1 MDPNRNTCVH
11 KEAHTITCCK
21 QCSLHPPTHS
31 WVPFHWCQ
39 QLQLSFSLSLTHTPV
54 EHLSDCTA
62 HSRTPSSHEL
72 IGKAIK
78 GSVGPARWRNVL
90 FCYLASKLTKPVR
103 SHLADA
109 GWAIFIY
116 FLLEKLDAGS
126 LHCLPS
132 NNEVILRGRLAGW
145 DMNPPPTVY
154 LGGWLESTSHLACL
168 LLWCWGSLP
177 CSWEAVPSATP
188 NQGFGL
194 HCGTWFWTCTDL
206 TTPCW
211 LNFMVAVTEQKQIL
225 YSEKSMY
232 KLCGLI
238 KKNKLWRCKNAW
250 LKV

>member
-11 KEAHTITCCK
+11 KETHTITCCK

-154 LGGWLESTSHLACL
+154 LGGGDWRAPPTLPVCYSDVGGHCPVVERLCPLQPPIRALVSIVGLGFELA
-168 LLWCWGSLP
+168 
-177 CSWEAVPSATP
+177 
-188 NQGFGL
+188 
-194 HCGTWFWTCTDL
+194 L
-206 TTPCW
+206 T
-211 LNFMVAVTEQKQIL
+211 
-225 YSEKSMY
+225 
-232 KLCGLI
+232 
-238 KKNKLWRCKNAW
+238 
-250 LKV
+250 